1 MYKRSFVCQ
10 NARKY
15 PDSFFAHTPLTMAV
29 LLASAVIGM
38 TSQNVI
44 AGAPTNWPENLD
56 KLNEAGVKVSDG
68 EVWGG

>member
-1 MYKRSFVCQ
+1 
-10 NARKY
+10 
-15 PDSFFAHTPLTMAV
+15 MAV

-44 AGAPTNWPENLD
+44 AGAPTNWPDNLD

-68 EVWGG
+68 DVGGG